1 MKTHLLWLPLLV
13 ILSAACAKTTYY
25 SNIEGIWGRYL
36 GSDQPNL
43 FKYHDK
49 HPKSGRYFRL
59 EHRF

>member
-13 ILSAACAKTTYY
+13 S
-25 SNIEGIWGRYL
+25 GVGYL